1 MSLLDFLFP
10 KYCVACKTLG
20 SYLCT
25 ACFARLSFSQKTM
38 CFFCG
43 RYAIDGLTH
52 PVCKNKYTL
61 DGCFIALE
69 YTSVVKKLIY
79 VFKYK
84 PYVTDVHRIMDE
96 LFYEALIEKEAL
108 MRILSKDAESVVVPI
123 PLHAKKLRARGYNHA
138 AILGKTLAKK
148 LSLPLADILTR
159 VKETKVQFGLS
170 KDERKENMRGA
181 FAVKRGSAV
190 EGKTIFLVDDIVTTG
205 VTFVEAAKV
214 LKKAGAHH
222 VYAIAFSGEN

>member
-1 MSLLDFLFP
+1 MTFLDFLFP

-38 CFFCG
+38 CFLCG
-43 RYAIDGLTH
+43 KYAIDGLTH
-52 PVCKNKYTL
+52 PICKKPYAL

-69 YTSVVKKLIY
+69 YTSVIKKLIY

-108 MRILSKDAESVVVPI
+108 MRLLSEEKERVLVPI
-123 PLHAKKLRARGYNHA
+123 PLHAKKLQSRGYNHA
-138 AILGKTLAKK
+138 AILGKALAKK
-148 LSLPLADILTR
+148 LSLPLVDIVIR
-159 VKETKVQFGLS
+159 MKETGVQFGLS
-170 KDERKENMRGA
+170 KDERKENMKGA
-181 FAVKRGSAV
+181 FAVKKGSAI
-190 EGKTIFLVDDIVTTG
+190 EGKRYVG
-205 VTFVEAAKV
+205 
-214 LKKAGAHH
+214 
-222 VYAIAFSGEN
+222 